1 MLLLE
6 GDNEPN
12 KIISQFS
19 LCPEL
24 SKVVE
29 PAGVAFE
36 KIVIQVFG
44 GEISE
49 ESEDEEEKKEIIIE
63 EDNIEYDW
71 EKEYKEEESKKNI
84 KDLFSNGYNYYKILG
99 LEDKFL
105 NSKEEDFRK
114 AYKKLALIYHPDK
127 NQENKSLQG
136 VSDEQIREEIKK
148 DLEKENKLGNEN
160 NNNDEDENS
169 EENNKNIKENKNEN
183 KISKEEDQKNREIN
197 KKWLKLKEAY
207 DTLSDPEKRKKYD
220 STIVFDDSIPEDKV
234 YSQKDFFSTFG
245 PVFLRNGIWSK
256 KKPVPK
262 LGDIQSPLQKVKLFY
277 KFWHNFQSW
286 RDFSV
291 EGEYDLEEAT
301 SRFEKRQMLKENKKM
316 KASMKK
322 EEKIRIDTLTNIAY
336 KRDPRIIEEEK
347 RLEKEKEE
355 EKKQRALERQK
366 QKEEQELR
374 RQMMIKQNEEEKER
388 LKQIKL
394 KEKEDLEIKILNLIK
409 ENNIKINDSD
419 IFQFKLN
426 SKNDSLKEFLQHITK
441 YEKENNS
448 ALKKEIIEKCNSL
461 FGMKFAEEKKEET
474 DKKDSIWS
482 KEEMFLLQKGVKK
495 YPAGTKQRWD
505 KIKEIVKTK
514 SEEEIIQMT
523 HYLVVNPNIKIEGNI
538 NLKELLQKEKKENKE
553 EKKIKNEKNTEKK
566 SEANWTSEEQK
577 LLEEAL
583 KKYPSSLPTNERWT
597 NIAKHVGKTKKQC
610 VERYKYLANLI
621 KKNKEKGK

>member
-1 MLLLE
+1 MFLIE

-12 KIISQFS
+12 KIISKFCICS
-19 LCPEL
+19 EL

-29 PAGVAFE
+29 PAGAAFE
-36 KIVIQVFG
+36 KIVIQVYG

-49 ESEDEEEKKEIIIE
+49 ESEDEEEKNEIKIE
-63 EDNIEYDW
+63 EDNIEYEW
-71 EKEYKEEESKKNI
+71 EKEYKEKEAKKNI

-114 AYKKLALIYHPDK
+114 AYKKMAIIYHPDK
-127 NQENKSLQG
+127 NKENKSLQG
-136 VSDEQIREEIKK
+136 VSDEQIKEEIKK
-148 DLEKENKLGNEN
+148 DLEKENKLGNEENNEDNNEEKKIGN
-160 NNNDEDENS
+160 NNN
-169 EENNKNIKENKNEN
+169 KN
-183 KISKEEDQKNREIN
+183 KISEEEEQKNREIN

-207 DTLSDPEKRKKYD
+207 DTLIDPEKRKKYD
-220 STIVFDDSIPEDKV
+220 STIVFDDSIPEDKE
-234 YSQKDFFSTFG
+234 YTEKDFFTTFG
-245 PVFLRNGIWSK
+245 PVFLNNGIWSK

-262 LGDIQSPLQKVKLFY
+262 LGDMQSPLQKVKLFY

-301 SRFEKRQMLKENKKM
+301 SRFEKRQMLKENRKM

-347 RLEKEKEE
+347 RLEKEREQ
-355 EKKQRALERQK
+355 EKKKRALERQK
-366 QKEEQELR
+366 QKEEEELK
-374 RQMMIKQNEEEKER
+374 RQIMIKQNEEEKQR
-388 LKQIKL
+388 LKKKKL
-394 KEKEDLEIKILNLIK
+394 EEKEEMEKNIINIIK
-409 ENNIKINDSD
+409 ENNINMNDD
-419 IFQFKLN
+419 DLFQFKLN
-426 SKNDSLKEFLQHITK
+426 SKNESLKEFLNYISK
-441 YEKENNS
+441 FEKEDNNIK
-448 ALKKEIIEKCNSL
+448 KKEIIEKCKSL
-461 FGMKFAEEKKEET
+461 FGMKFKEEIKE
-474 DKKDSIWS
+474 DKEKDSIWT

-495 YPAGTKQRWD
+495 YPAGTKKRWD

-514 SEEEIIQMT
+514 NEEEIVRMT

-538 NLKELLQKEKKENKE
+538 NLKELLQKEKKEQNNE
-553 EKKIKNEKNTEKK
+553 EKKNK
-566 SEANWTSEEQK
+566 SEKQEKSEINWTAEEQK

-597 NIAKHVGKTKKQC
+597 NISKHVGKTKKQC

-621 KKNKEKGK
+621 KKNKGKGK

>member
-29 PAGVAFE
+29 PAGAAFE
-36 KIVIQVFG
+36 KIVIQVYG

-71 EKEYKEEESKKNI
+71 EKEYKEQESKKNI
-84 KDLFSNGYNYYKILG
+84 KDIFSNGYNYYKILG

-105 NSKEEDFRK
+105 NSKDEDFRK

-127 NQENKSLQG
+127 NKENKSLQG
-136 VSDEQIREEIKK
+136 VSDEQIREEIQK

-160 NNNDEDENS
+160 NDNEDENN
-169 EENNKNIKENKNEN
+169 EENNKNKEENKNT
-183 KISKEEDQKNREIN
+183 ISKEEDQKNREIN

-234 YSQKDFFSTFG
+234 YSEKDFFSTFG
-245 PVFLRNGIWSK
+245 PVFLKNGIWSK

-262 LGDIQSPLQKVKLFY
+262 LGDIQSPLPKVKLFY

-347 RLEKEKEE
+347 RLEKEREE
-355 EKKQRALERQK
+355 EKKQRALERQR
-366 QKEEQELR
+366 QKEEQELK

-388 LKQIKL
+388 QKQIRL
-394 KEKEDLEIKILNLIK
+394 KEKEDLEIEILNIIK
-409 ENNIKINDSD
+409 ENNIKINDND

-426 SKNDSLKEFLQHITK
+426 SNNDSLKEFLQHITK
-441 YEKENNS
+441 LEKENKS
-448 ALKKEIIEKCNSL
+448 LLKKEIIEKCDSL
-461 FGMKFAEEKKEET
+461 FGMKFKEEKKEESE
-474 DKKDSIWS
+474 KKDSIWS

-505 KIKEIVKTK
+505 KIREIVKTK
-514 SEEEIIQMT
+514 SEEEIIQMA

-553 EKKIKNEKNTEKK
+553 EKKIKNEKTNEKK
-566 SEANWTSEEQK
+566 SEANWTAEEQK

-610 VERYKYLANLI
+610 VERYKYLASLI

>member
-1 MLLLE
+1 MFLIE

-12 KIISQFS
+12 KIISKFCICS
-19 LCPEL
+19 EL

-29 PAGVAFE
+29 PAGAAFE
-36 KIVIQVFG
+36 KIVIQVYG

-49 ESEDEEEKKEIIIE
+49 ESEDEEEKNEIKIE
-63 EDNIEYDW
+63 EDNIEYEW
-71 EKEYKEEESKKNI
+71 EKEYKEKEAKKNI

-114 AYKKLALIYHPDK
+114 AYKKMAIIYHPDK
-127 NQENKSLQG
+127 NKENKSLQG
-136 VSDEQIREEIKK
+136 VSDEQIKEEIKK
-148 DLEKENKLGNEN
+148 DLEKENKLGNEENNEDNNEEKKIGN
-160 NNNDEDENS
+160 NN
-169 EENNKNIKENKNEN
+169 NEN
-183 KISKEEDQKNREIN
+183 KISEEEEQKNREIN

-207 DTLSDPEKRKKYD
+207 DTLIDPEKRKKYD
-220 STIVFDDSIPEDKV
+220 STIVFDDSIPEDKE
-234 YSQKDFFSTFG
+234 YTEKDFFTTFG
-245 PVFLRNGIWSK
+245 PVFLNNGIWSK

-262 LGDIQSPLQKVKLFY
+262 LGDMQSPLQKVKLFY

-316 KASMKK
+316 KASMRK
-322 EEKIRIDTLTNIAY
+322 EEKIRIDTLINIAY

-347 RLEKEKEE
+347 RLEKEREE
-355 EKKQRALERQK
+355 EKKKRALERQK
-366 QKEEQELR
+366 QREEEELKR
-374 RQMMIKQNEEEKER
+374 EIMIKQYEEEKER
-388 LKQIKL
+388 IKKKKL
-394 KEKEDLEIKILNLIK
+394 EEKEEMEKNIINIIK
-409 ENNIKINDSD
+409 ENNINMNEDD
-419 IFQFKLN
+419 LFQFKLN
-426 SKNDSLKEFLQHITK
+426 SKNESLKECLDYISK
-441 YEKENNS
+441 YEKEDNNIK
-448 ALKKEIIEKCNSL
+448 KKEIMEKCKSL
-461 FGMKFAEEKKEET
+461 FGMKFKEEIKEEKEKE
-474 DKKDSIWS
+474 SIWT

-514 SEEEIIQMT
+514 NEEEIVQMA

-538 NLKELLQKEKKENKE
+538 NLKELLQKEKKEKNENNE
-553 EKKIKNEKNTEKK
+553 EKSKKIEKQEK
-566 SEANWTSEEQK
+566 SEINWTGEEQK

-597 NIAKHVGKTKKQC
+597 NISKHVGKTKKQC

-621 KKNKEKGK
+621 KKNKGKGK

>member
-1 MLLLE
+1 MFLRE
-6 GDNEPN
+6 GDNETN
-12 KIISQFS
+12 KIISKFS
-19 LCPEL
+19 LCSEL
-24 SKVVE
+24 SKVIE
-29 PAGVAFE
+29 PAGIAFE
-36 KIVIQVFG
+36 KIVIQVYG

-49 ESEDEEEKKEIIIE
+49 ESEDEEEKNEIIIE
-63 EDNIEYDW
+63 EDNIEYEW
-71 EKEYKEEESKKNI
+71 EKEYKEKESKKNI
-84 KDLFSNGYNYYKILG
+84 KDIFSNGYNYYKILG

-105 NSKEEDFRK
+105 NSKDEDFRK
-114 AYKKLALIYHPDK
+114 AYKKLAIIYHPDK
-127 NQENKSLQG
+127 NKENKSLQG
-136 VSDEQIREEIKK
+136 VSDEQIKEEIKK
-148 DLEKENKLGNEN
+148 DLEKENKNNEE
-160 NNNDEDENS
+160 ED
-169 EENNKNIKENKNEN
+169 NKNINNEN
-183 KISKEEDQKNREIN
+183 KINKEEEQRNREIN

-220 STIVFDDSIPEDKV
+220 STIIFDDSIPEDKS
-234 YSQKDFFSTFG
+234 YTEKNFFSTFG

-262 LGDIQSPLQKVKLFY
+262 LGDMQSPLQKVKLFY

-322 EEKIRIDTLTNIAY
+322 EEKIRIDNLTNIAY

-355 EKKQRALERQK
+355 EKKRRALERQK
-366 QKEEQELR
+366 LKEEQELR
-374 RQMMIKQNEEEKER
+374 RQIMIKKNEEEKER
-388 LKQIKL
+388 LKNIKM
-394 KEKEDLEIKILNLIK
+394 KEKEDLEKKILNIIK
-409 ENNIKINDSD
+409 ENNIKMNEDD
-419 IFQFKLN
+419 LFQFKLN
-426 SKNDSLKEFLQHITK
+426 SKNDSLKEFIK
-441 YEKENNS
+441 NISEYEKEDNNKK
-448 ALKKEIIEKCNSL
+448 KKEIIEKCNIL
-461 FGMKFAEEKKEET
+461 FGMKFKEEKKEEE
-474 DKKDSIWS
+474 KKESIWT

-495 YPAGTKQRWD
+495 YPAGTKKRWD

-523 HYLVVNPNIKIEGNI
+523 HYLIINPNIKIEDNI
-538 NLKELLQKEKKENKE
+538 NLKELLKKEKKENKE
-553 EKKIKNEKNTEKK
+553 EKQKANENIEKK
-566 SEANWTSEEQK
+566 SEINWTAEEQK

-583 KKYPSSLPTNERWT
+583 KKYPSSIPANERWT
-597 NIAKHVGKTKKQC
+597 NISKHVGKTKKQC

>member
-1 MLLLE
+1 MFLIE

-12 KIISQFS
+12 KIISKYS

-24 SKVVE
+24 SKVIE
-29 PAGVAFE
+29 PAGRAFE
-36 KIVIQVFG
+36 KLVVQIYG

-49 ESEDEEEKKEIIIE
+49 ESEDEEEKNEIKIE
-63 EDNIEYDW
+63 EDNIEYEW
-71 EKEYKEEESKKNI
+71 EKEYKENESKKNI

-114 AYKKLALIYHPDK
+114 AYKILAIIYHPDK
-127 NQENKSLQG
+127 NKENKPLQG
-136 VSDEQIREEIKK
+136 VSDAQIKEEIKK
-148 DLEKENKLGNEN
+148 DLEKESKLGNEN
-160 NNNDEDENS
+160 NEEN
-169 EENNKNIKENKNEN
+169 EENNEEKKTKNE
-183 KISKEEDQKNREIN
+183 EEEQKNREIN

-220 STIVFDDSIPEDKV
+220 STIVFDDSIPEDKE
-234 YSQKDFFSTFG
+234 YDEKNFFSTFG
-245 PVFLRNGIWSK
+245 PVFLNNGIWSK

-262 LGDIQSPLQKVKLFY
+262 LGDMQSPLSKVKLFY

-301 SRFEKRQMLKENKKM
+301 SRFEKRQMLKENRKM

-322 EEKIRIDTLTNIAY
+322 EEILRIDTLTNIAY

-355 EKKQRALERQK
+355 EKKRRAIERQK
-366 QKEEQELR
+366 QREEEEIK
-374 RQMMIKQNEEEKER
+374 RQKMIKQNEEEKQR
-388 LKQIKL
+388 LKKKKL
-394 KEKEDLEIKILNLIK
+394 EEKEEMEKNIINI
-409 ENNIKINDSD
+409 IKINNINMNEDD
-419 IFQFKLN
+419 LFQFKLN
-426 SKNDSLKEFLQHITK
+426 SKNDSLKEFLDHIIK
-441 YEKENNS
+441 YEKEDTNIK
-448 ALKKEIIEKCNSL
+448 KKEIIEKCKTL
-461 FGMKFAEEKKEET
+461 FGMKFKEEIKEEKEKE
-474 DKKDSIWS
+474 SIWT

-495 YPAGTKQRWD
+495 YPAGTKKRWD

-514 SEEEIIQMT
+514 NEEEIVQMA
-523 HYLVVNPNIKIEGNI
+523 HYLVINPNIKIEGNI
-538 NLKELLQKEKKENKE
+538 NLKELLQKEKKEKNENNE
-553 EKKIKNEKNTEKK
+553 EKQKKVEKTET
-566 SEANWTSEEQK
+566 STEINWTAEEQK

-583 KKYPSSLPTNERWT
+583 KKFPSSLPTNERWT
-597 NIAKHVGKTKKQC
+597 NISKHVGKTKKQC

-621 KKNKEKGK
+621 KKNKSKGK

>member
-29 PAGVAFE
+29 PAGAAFE
-36 KIVIQVFG
+36 KIVIQVYG

-71 EKEYKEEESKKNI
+71 EKEYKEQESKKNI
-84 KDLFSNGYNYYKILG
+84 KDIFSNGYNYYKILG

-105 NSKEEDFRK
+105 NSKDEDFRK

-127 NQENKSLQG
+127 NKENKSLQG
-136 VSDEQIREEIKK
+136 VSDEQIREEIQK

-160 NNNDEDENS
+160 NDNEDENN
-169 EENNKNIKENKNEN
+169 EENNKNKEENKNT
-183 KISKEEDQKNREIN
+183 ISKEEDQKNREIN

-234 YSQKDFFSTFG
+234 YSEKDFFSTFG
-245 PVFLRNGIWSK
+245 PVFLKNGIWSK

-262 LGDIQSPLQKVKLFY
+262 LGDMQSPLPKVKLFY

-347 RLEKEKEE
+347 RLEKEREE

-388 LKQIKL
+388 QKQIRL
-394 KEKEDLEIKILNLIK
+394 KEKEDLELKILNIIK
-409 ENNIKINDSD
+409 ESNIKINDND

-426 SKNDSLKEFLQHITK
+426 SNNDSLKEFLQHITK
-441 YEKENNS
+441 LEKENKS
-448 ALKKEIIEKCNSL
+448 LLKKEIIEKCDSL
-461 FGMKFAEEKKEET
+461 FGMKFKEEKKEESE
-474 DKKDSIWS
+474 KKDSIWS

-505 KIKEIVKTK
+505 KIREIVKTK
-514 SEEEIIQMT
+514 SEEEIIQMA

-553 EKKIKNEKNTEKK
+553 EKKIKNENNSNGTLFSSK
-566 SEANWTSEEQK
+566 SE
-577 LLEEAL
+577 
-583 KKYPSSLPTNERWT
+583 Y
-597 NIAKHVGKTKKQC
+597 
-610 VERYKYLANLI
+610 
-621 KKNKEKGK
+621 

>member
-1 MLLLE
+1 MFLRE
-6 GDNEPN
+6 GDEEPN
-12 KIISQFS
+12 KIISKFC
-19 LCPEL
+19 LCPDL

-29 PAGVAFE
+29 PAGIAFE
-36 KIVIQVFG
+36 KIVIQVYG

-49 ESEDEEEKKEIIIE
+49 ESEEEEEKNEIIVE
-63 EDNIEYDW
+63 EDNIEYEW
-71 EKEYKEEESKKNI
+71 EKEYKEKESKKNI
-84 KDLFSNGYNYYKILG
+84 KDMFSNGYNYYKILG

-105 NSKEEDFRK
+105 NAKEEDFRK
-114 AYKKLALIYHPDK
+114 AYKKLAIIYHPDK
-127 NQENKSLQG
+127 NKENKSLPG
-136 VSDEQIREEIKK
+136 VSDEQIKEEIKK
-148 DLEKENKLGNEN
+148 DLEKENKSGNEN
-160 NNNDEDENS
+160 DEED
-169 EENNKNIKENKNEN
+169 NNKNNENEN
-183 KISKEEDQKNREIN
+183 KINKEEDQKNREIN

-220 STIVFDDSIPEDKV
+220 STIVFDDSIPEDIP
-234 YSQKDFFSTFG
+234 YNENNFFSTFG
-245 PVFLRNGIWSK
+245 PVFLKNSIWSK

-262 LGDIQSPLQKVKLFY
+262 LGDMNSPLQKVKLFY

-322 EEKIRIDTLTNIAY
+322 EEKIRIDNLTNIAY

-355 EKKQRALERQK
+355 EKKRRALERQK

-388 LKQIKL
+388 LKKL
-394 KEKEDLEIKILNLIK
+394 KMKEKEDLEKKILEIIE
-409 ENNIKINDSD
+409 ENNIKINDD
-419 IFQFKLN
+419 DLFQFKLN
-426 SKNDSLKEFLQHITK
+426 SKNESLKEFIEHINK
-441 YEKENNS
+441 FEKEEKNIK
-448 ALKKEIIEKCNSL
+448 KKEIIEKGNSL
-461 FGMKFAEEKKEET
+461 FGMKFKEEKNDEKEKKE
-474 DKKDSIWS
+474 SIWS

-505 KIKEIVKTK
+505 KIKEMVKTK
-514 SEEEIIQMT
+514 SEDEIIQMT
-523 HYLVVNPNIKIEGNI
+523 HYLILNPNIKFEENI
-538 NLKELLQKEKKENKE
+538 NLKELLKKEKKENKE
-553 EKKIKNEKNTEKK
+553 EKQKNSEKSEKK
-566 SEANWTSEEQK
+566 SEMNWTAEEQK

-583 KKYPSSLPTNERWT
+583 KKYPSSLPANERWT

-610 VERYKYLANLI
+610 VERYKYLANII

>member
-29 PAGVAFE
+29 PAGAAFE
-36 KIVIQVFG
+36 KIVIQVYG

-71 EKEYKEEESKKNI
+71 EKEYKEQESKKNI
-84 KDLFSNGYNYYKILG
+84 KDIFSNGYNYYKILG

-105 NSKEEDFRK
+105 NSKDEDFRK

-127 NQENKSLQG
+127 NKENKSLQG
-136 VSDEQIREEIKK
+136 VSDEQIREEIQK

-160 NNNDEDENS
+160 NDNEDENNDKDD
-169 EENNKNIKENKNEN
+169 ENNKKENENKNT
-183 KISKEEDQKNREIN
+183 ISKEEDQKNREIN

-234 YSQKDFFSTFG
+234 YSEKDFFSTFG
-245 PVFLRNGIWSK
+245 PVFLKNGIWSK

-262 LGDIQSPLQKVKLFY
+262 LGDMQSPLPKVKLFY

-286 RDFSV
+286 RDFAV

-347 RLEKEKEE
+347 RLEKEREE

-366 QKEEQELR
+366 QKEEQELK

-388 LKQIKL
+388 QKQIRL
-394 KEKEDLEIKILNLIK
+394 KEKEDLEIRILNIIK
-409 ENNIKINDSD
+409 DNNIKINDND

-426 SKNDSLKEFLQHITK
+426 SNNDSLKEFLQHITK
-441 YEKENNS
+441 LEKENKS
-448 ALKKEIIEKCNSL
+448 LLKKEIIEKCDSL
-461 FGMKFAEEKKEET
+461 FGMKFKEEKKEESE
-474 DKKDSIWS
+474 KKDSIWS

-505 KIKEIVKTK
+505 KIREIVKTK
-514 SEEEIIQMT
+514 SEEEIIQMA

-553 EKKIKNEKNTEKK
+553 EKKIKNEKTNEKK
-566 SEANWTSEEQK
+566 SEANWTAEEQK

-610 VERYKYLANLI
+610 VERYKYLASLI

>member
-1 MLLLE
+1 MFLRE
-6 GDNEPN
+6 GDEEPN
-12 KIISQFS
+12 KIISKFC
-19 LCPEL
+19 LCPDL

-29 PAGVAFE
+29 PAGIAFE
-36 KIVIQVFG
+36 KIVIQVYG

-49 ESEDEEEKKEIIIE
+49 ESEEEEEKNEIIVE
-63 EDNIEYDW
+63 EDNIEYEW
-71 EKEYKEEESKKNI
+71 EKEYKEKESKKNI
-84 KDLFSNGYNYYKILG
+84 KDMFSNGYNYYKILG

-105 NSKEEDFRK
+105 NAKEEDFRK
-114 AYKKLALIYHPDK
+114 AYKKLAIIYHPDK
-127 NQENKSLQG
+127 NKENKSLPG
-136 VSDEQIREEIKK
+136 VSDEQIKEEIKK
-148 DLEKENKLGNEN
+148 DLEKENKSGNEN
-160 NNNDEDENS
+160 DDED
-169 EENNKNIKENKNEN
+169 NNKNNENEN
-183 KISKEEDQKNREIN
+183 KINKEEDQKNREIN

-220 STIVFDDSIPEDKV
+220 STIVFDDSIPEDIP
-234 YSQKDFFSTFG
+234 YTENNFFSTFG
-245 PVFLRNGIWSK
+245 PVFLQNSIWSK

-262 LGDIQSPLQKVKLFY
+262 LGDMNSPLQKVKLFY

-322 EEKIRIDTLTNIAY
+322 EEKIRIDNLINIAY

-355 EKKQRALERQK
+355 EKKRRALERQK

-388 LKQIKL
+388 LKKL
-394 KEKEDLEIKILNLIK
+394 KMKEKEDLEKKILEIIE
-409 ENNIKINDSD
+409 ENNIKINDD
-419 IFQFKLN
+419 DLFQFKLN
-426 SKNDSLKEFLQHITK
+426 SKNESLKEFIEHINK
-441 YEKENNS
+441 FEKEEKNIK
-448 ALKKEIIEKCNSL
+448 KKEIIEKGNSL
-461 FGMKFAEEKKEET
+461 FGMKFKEEKNDEKEKKE
-474 DKKDSIWS
+474 SIWS

-514 SEEEIIQMT
+514 SEDEIIQMT
-523 HYLVVNPNIKIEGNI
+523 HYLILNPNIKFEENI
-538 NLKELLQKEKKENKE
+538 NLKELLKKEKKENKE
-553 EKKIKNEKNTEKK
+553 EKQKNSEKSEKK
-566 SEANWTSEEQK
+566 SEMNWTAEEQK

-583 KKYPSSLPTNERWT
+583 KKYPSSLPANERWT

-610 VERYKYLANLI
+610 VERYKYLANII